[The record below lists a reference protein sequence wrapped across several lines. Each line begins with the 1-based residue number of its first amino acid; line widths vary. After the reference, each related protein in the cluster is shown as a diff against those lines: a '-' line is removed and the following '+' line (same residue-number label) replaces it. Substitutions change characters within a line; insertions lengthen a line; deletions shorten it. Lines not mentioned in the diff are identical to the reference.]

1 MGSGMTSIVGAVL
14 NTGEQARKKLRDRED
29 LRGIGEVD
37 EIKKCPAV
45 LSPPFIGRGEHGGL
59 DTTTAMVKRWR
70 SLEALVWR

>member
-37 EIKKCPAV
+37 EIKKCSAV
-45 LSPPFIGRGEHGGL
+45 LAPLFI
-59 DTTTAMVKRWR
+59 D
-70 SLEALVWR
+70 